1 MYRKPTNTGS
11 LLHFKSHKDKR
22 YKDCLLKTMIH
33 RAYALSSMTEAF
45 NQECTRL
52 LSIFT
57 RLNYPLTMI
66 NSSIT
71 KTIQRFSFGTR
82 EKDKKDSSVVRVI
95 LPFKD

>member
-1 MYRKPTNTGS
+1 
-11 LLHFKSHKDKR
+11 
-22 YKDCLLKTMIH
+22 MIH

-71 KTIQRFSFGTR
+71 KTIQSFFIWHER
-82 EKDKKDSSVVRVI
+82 ERQERQQRCASEFALQRLNI
-95 LPFKD
+95 I